1 MLRYGTEAEKY
12 LRGLFALDFPQYKV
26 GYKDFDLVRNKKYP
40 FIFATLD
47 GRLIEKETGRK
58 GILEIKTTEIEILF
72 VPKENWKDQV
82 PSNYFCQILW
92 QLLATGW
99 EFSILKA
106 QLKTQFG
113 DEVYIS

>member
-1 MLRYGTEAEKY
+1 MFQYGTEAEKY

-58 GILEIKTTEIEILF
+58 GILEIKTTEILKSMSREKIGKTKCRVTIF
-72 VPKENWKDQV
+72 IYK
-82 PSNYFCQILW
+82 
-92 QLLATGW
+92 LLA
-99 EFSILKA
+99 SITCDRVGVFHIKGTV
-106 QLKTQFG
+106 KDT
-113 DEVYIS
+113 IW